1 MTIKEEQVEEGAIA
15 AIELTES
22 IDTTTAANDQYSI
35 QVSRAAIVAIE
46 TIIAADYVDF
56 SERNCV
62 IFVEVEK
69 HLLFWIIDKKVEI
82 ALLFLVIEKKFKTV
96 LNLFSVDLQLYF

>member
-56 SERNCV
+56 SERNSV
-62 IFVEVEK
+62 ISVEVEK
-69 HLLFWIIDKKVEI
+69 YLLFWIIVEI
-82 ALLFLVIEKKFKTV
+82 TLLFLVIEKKTKTV
-96 LNLFSVDLQLYF
+96 LNLFSVDLQLYY

>member
-22 IDTTTAANDQYSI
+22 IDNTTAANDQYSI
-35 QVSRAAIVAIE
+35 QVPRAAIVAIE

-56 SERNCV
+56 SERNSV
-62 IFVEVEK
+62 ISVEVEK
-69 HLLFWIIDKKVEI
+69 YLLFWIIVEI
-82 ALLFLVIEKKFKTV
+82 TLLFLVIEKKTKTV